1 MGDSQVCARAVSPG
15 NSGGGLFNAQGELI
29 GIVNAKSSGE
39 NQEGLGFAIPV
50 NTAQE
55 IAVSL
60 INDGTYT
67 APDIGSDGN
76 GAVLEIAVVEV
87 NPAVAHMNNRGSG
100 VYVQSVKEGGASD
113 GKLEI
118 NDRLISI
125 NGYMIRTTEELS
137 AQLAEYEPG
146 ENVELTVDRDGRLV
160 EVEIT
165 LAKGEKEEA

>member
-1 MGDSQVCARAVSPG
+1 
-15 NSGGGLFNAQGELI
+15 
-29 GIVNAKSSGE
+29 
-39 NQEGLGFAIPV
+39 
-50 NTAQE
+50 
-55 IAVSL
+55 
-60 INDGTYT
+60 
-67 APDIGSDGN
+67 
-76 GAVLEIAVVEV
+76 
-87 NPAVAHMNNRGSG
+87 MNNRESG
-100 VYVQSVKEGGASD
+100 VYVQSVQKGGASD
-113 GKLEI
+113 GKLEV